1 MSEHADALF
10 LGLPE
15 PETGVVRPILAFET
29 PGFMT
34 MFMPGA
40 REATDPRI
48 STFLSGGFGLLA
60 GEGWLFPL
68 LEEWHIDID
77 EGGDS
82 FALVD
87 PNGFHAYSVAL
98 TEVTP
103 WWLAD
108 VRREG
113 QCVVLTGTGLGLG
126 LSTFSF
132 DNVSR
137 AAEQG
142 NVVGALVPV
151 QPSARKRNK
160 AGFMGW
166 LRRRG
171 HG

>member
-1 MSEHADALF
+1 MSENADALF
-10 LGLPE
+10 LLLPW
-15 PETGVVRPILAFET
+15 PETGVNRPILAFET
-29 PGFMT
+29 PGVMT

-40 REATDPRI
+40 REAIDPRI
-48 STFLSGGFGLLA
+48 STFLSGGFELLA
-60 GEGWLFPL
+60 GEGWHFPL
-68 LEEWHIDID
+68 LGEWHIDID

-103 WWLAD
+103 SWLAD
-108 VRREG
+108 VKREG
-113 QCVVLTGTGLGLG
+113 GCLVLTGTGLGLG

-132 DNVSR
+132 ENVSD
-137 AAEQG
+137 AADQG

-151 QPSARKRNK
+151 QPSARKRDR
-160 AGFMGW
+160 AGIMGW
-166 LRRRG
+166 LRRG